1 MIRLD
6 TGTPGA
12 GKTLINVRDI
22 VQLEK
27 TNQKNII
34 LNPKIY
40 ETNLKVIQD
49 KKISDDFLYCV
60 RKVGQGVDLKE
71 QVFHFDNTYF
81 DFLKSSERIEEYFS
95 RSIFYNEIIERV

>member
-40 ETNLKVIQD
+40 ETNLKIIQD
-49 KKISDDFLYCV
+49 KTLSDEFLYCV
-60 RKVGQGVDLKE
+60 RKVGQGVDLKDE
-71 QVFHFDNTYF
+71 VWVTANGLQ
-81 DFLKSSERIEEYFS
+81 R
-95 RSIFYNEIIERV
+95 